1 MQLQVVQSFAQ
12 FNFCFLKDRVLYV
25 ILKVKYF
32 IKGIKMSEMSEN
44 IKSVITC
51 DLDGK
56 IETYSDGASKVF
68 GYSKEEA
75 IGKMR
80 VSDFSDG
87 KVVLGHVI
95 NWLDE
100 AVKKGKWEGNTVFI
114 NKDRKEVPCKIK
126 ITPTKDKN
134 GEHIGYCG
142 VTTPLKDKAPDEVRP
157 KINLMTKIFAWV
169 VIMRMPFLSAT
180 IMPILVGAAVSKF
193 MGFNVD
199 WGWLGLTLL
208 GGSLLHIGT
217 NTSNDYF
224 DHKSGTD
231 KLNYNYSNKG
241 LNGGSRGIQMGL
253 ISPKG
258 MLNLS
263 IITFALSAVVGIPLI
278 QKAGIPILWLGVI
291 GFLSGLFYT
300 APPFR
305 FSSRKG
311 MGELLIGL
319 NFGPLMVAGSALV
332 QTGQLL
338 PEAFLAGIPLGFL
351 IAAVVYVNE
360 FPDHDSDKATGKN
373 TLIVVFGPEKARI
386 GYVSLVLGAFLSIV
400 FLVVNGTFPSLILI
414 SLLASYFGVT
424 SIQTLYK
431 YYNIRLLEPAN
442 WGTIIMHSVTG
453 ILLFAGIWLGSPS
466 L

>member
-1 MQLQVVQSFAQ
+1 
-12 FNFCFLKDRVLYV
+12 
-25 ILKVKYF
+25 
-32 IKGIKMSEMSEN
+32 MSEN

-56 IETYSDGASKVF
+56 IETFSEGATKLF
-68 GYSKEEA
+68 GYSEEEV

-87 KVVLGHVI
+87 QVVLGHVI
-95 NWLDE
+95 GWLDE
-100 AVKKGKWEGNTVFI
+100 SVKKGKWEGETAFLR
-114 NKDRKEVPCKIK
+114 KDGSEFSARIK

-142 VTTPLKDKAPDEVRP
+142 VTTPLEDKTPDEVRP
-157 KINLMTKIFAWV
+157 KIDLMTKIFTWV
-169 VIMRMPFLSAT
+169 VIMRLPFLSAT
-180 IMPILVGAAVSKF
+180 IMPILVGAAVAKS
-193 MGFNVD
+193 MGFLVD
-199 WGWLGLTLL
+199 WSWLGLTLI

-224 DHKSGTD
+224 DHLSGTD
-231 KLNYNYSNKG
+231 NLNYNYSNKG

-253 ISPKG
+253 ITPTG
-258 MLNLS
+258 VRNLTIVIFS
-263 IITFALSAVVGIPLI
+263 LSVLVGIPLI
-278 QKAGIPILWLGVI
+278 QKAGMQVLWLGLI

-311 MGELLIGL
+311 LGELLIGI
-319 NFGPLMVAGSALV
+319 NFGPLMVAGSTLI

-338 PEAFLAGIPLGFL
+338 PQAFLAGIPLGFL

-373 TLIVVFGPEKARI
+373 TLIVVFGPEKARV
-386 GYVSLVLGAFLSIV
+386 GYVALVSGAFLSIV
-400 FLVVNGTFPSLILI
+400 LLVLKASFPSLVLI
-414 SLLASYFGVT
+414 ALLASYFGIT

-431 YYNIRLLEPAN
+431 YYNDRLLEPAN
-442 WGTIIMHSVTG
+442 WGTIIMHSLTG
-453 ILLFAGIWLGSPS
+453 LLLFAGLWLGEPII
-466 L
+466 

>member
-1 MQLQVVQSFAQ
+1 
-12 FNFCFLKDRVLYV
+12 
-25 ILKVKYF
+25 
-32 IKGIKMSEMSEN
+32 MSEN

-56 IETYSDGASKVF
+56 IETYSEGAAKVF
-68 GYSKEEA
+68 GYEEA
-75 IGKMR
+75 EVIGKMR

-87 KVVLGHVI
+87 QVVLGHVI
-95 NWLDE
+95 GWLDE
-100 AVKKGKWEGNTVFI
+100 SVKKGKWEGETAFI
-114 NKDRKEVPCKIK
+114 HKDGSEFSARIK

-142 VTTPLKDKAPDEVRP
+142 VTTPLKDKVPDEVRP
-157 KINLMTKIFAWV
+157 KIDLMTKIFTWV
-169 VIMRMPFLSAT
+169 VIMRLPFLSAT
-180 IMPILVGAAVSKF
+180 IMPILVGAAVAKF
-193 MGFNVD
+193 MGFSVD
-199 WGWLGLTLL
+199 WSWLGLTIL

-224 DHKSGTD
+224 DHLSGTD
-231 KLNYNYSNKG
+231 NINYNYSNKG

-253 ISPKG
+253 ITPTG
-258 MLNLS
+258 VRNLT
-263 IITFALSAVVGIPLI
+263 IVVFTLSVLVGIPLI
-278 QKAGIPILWLGVI
+278 QKAGMQVLWLGLI

-311 MGELLIGL
+311 LGELLIGL
-319 NFGPLMVAGSALV
+319 NFGPLMVAGSTLV
-332 QTGQLL
+332 QTGQLI

-351 IAAVVYVNE
+351 IAAVVYINE
-360 FPDHDSDKATGKN
+360 FPDHDSDKVTGKN

-386 GYVSLVLGAFLSIV
+386 GYVALVSGAFLSIV
-400 FLVVNGTFPSLILI
+400 LLVLNGTFPSLILI
-414 SLLASYFGVT
+414 TLLASYFGIT

-431 YYNIRLLEPAN
+431 YYNDRLLEPAN

-453 ILLFAGIWLGSPS
+453 LLLFAGLWLGNSVV
-466 L
+466 